1 MNLREVHLS
10 PFFVAFLQKVHME
23 EQQLLS
29 PCEMTALAEFRANAQ
44 LFVTTGEHT
53 GAIVAL
59 YPTPETAE
67 PLAAVPGV
75 TVPAADL
82 HLTLAYLGEVAT
94 LSDAQLA
101 ATLLIVRRLAEQAL
115 PLTGTVQG
123 VGRFNASERSGG
135 RDVIYAVP
143 NLPQLPALHHELMMA
158 LRDRGT
164 PLLPPGFMPHI
175 TLGYVEPGSEFPMST
190 VPTLPLHCTALSL
203 VVGDQR
209 LDFPLGALATNAA
222 PCGCCAETLA
232 ATTEEPVANTEEPVA
247 NTEAPVESGVVQL
260 AVNAQVTVKEII
272 HNGRAYLVAP
282 SVPIREG
289 VLNGELVPA
298 AEIQKFALAWNG
310 RPMPLGHP
318 KDNGGFISANSPDLW
333 DSTPAFFFNAQAE
346 DGVLRGEV
354 WLDIEKAEALGGLAV
369 QALNRLRHGQPLE
382 LSTAYFRDLDPQPGT
397 YAGKSYRGV
406 ARNLRPDHIAILLNE
421 PGACSWQD
429 GCGAPRVNS
438 AQDQVQASQTFLSA
452 IVRNVIRSLVPG
464 GKKVD
469 REALIASLV
478 ANSACKCSAEQL
490 AAVDEGTLQA
500 FVASLTPV
508 AAPEVAPIANARV
521 ETPAPQQPVAV
532 PLPQEV
538 VAFTEMVAKFGGMDK
553 LTAALDG
560 VVANADRE
568 RGDLITALVANERCT
583 LSKGE
588 LAGLAVDSL
597 RKLQAAFAPRNYA
610 ANAGALV
617 SNTLTSEDEFRVLA
631 MPTAFKESK

>member
-1 MNLREVHLS
+1 MNLSEIHLS
-10 PFFVAFLQKVHME
+10 PFFVAFCKKVHME

-29 PCEMTALAEFRANAQ
+29 SCETAALADFRANAQ

-53 GAIVAL
+53 GALVAL
-59 YPTPETAE
+59 YPTPETAV

-82 HLTLAYLGEVAT
+82 HLTLAYLGEVVT
-94 LSDAQLA
+94 LADAQLA
-101 ATLLIVRRLAEQAL
+101 TTLLIVRRLAEQAL

-123 VGRFNASERSGG
+123 VGRFNASDRSGG

-164 PLLPPGFMPHI
+164 PMLSPGFTPHI

-190 VPTLPLHCTALSL
+190 VPTLPLHFTALSL

-209 LDFPLGALATNAA
+209 LDFPLGALAAN
-222 PCGCCAETLA
+222 CGCCAIAPE
-232 ATTEEPVANTEEPVA
+232 VANTESPAADLV
-247 NTEAPVESGVVQL
+247 VERGVVQL
-260 AVNAQVTVKEII
+260 AVNAQVTVKEIT

-318 KDNGGFISANSPDLW
+318 QDDGGFISANSPDLW

-397 YAGKSYRGV
+397 YAGKPYRGV

-438 AQDQVQASQTFLSA
+438 AQDQAQASQTFLSA

-469 REALIASLV
+469 REALIVSLV
-478 ANSACKCSAEQL
+478 ANRACKCSAEQL

-500 FVASLTPV
+500 FAASL
-508 AAPEVAPIANARV
+508 AAPEATPVANARV

-568 RGDLITALVANERCT
+568 RSDLIAALVATERCT
-583 LSKGE
+583 LSKEE

-597 RKLQAAFAPRNYA
+597 RKLQTTFTPRNYT

-617 SNTLTSEDEFRVLA
+617 SNTLASEDEFRVLA
-631 MPTAFKESK
+631 MPAAFKENK